1 MDAWGIEGC
10 EQNRDWIIEQLKANA
25 EKYSWLE
32 TIKIAAQNL
41 INPFAVSL
49 AMSGDFYSAIVDSAI
64 QRAKERGVT

>member
-1 MDAWGIEGC
+1 MDAWGIDGC
-10 EQNRDWIIEQLKANA
+10 EQNRDWIIEKLKSNA

-49 AMSGDFYSAIVDSAI
+49 AMSGDFYSAIVDAAI